1 LRFTRS
7 AALSG
12 LIIVALVA
20 LGIAAFTPRPNPEP
34 VPSTYTALMLPE
46 EPGRVAG
53 AIVGSPLRARTVS
66 APQLSTLIGYDPQAE
81 AIDPR
86 STTTTVPPPQT
97 STTAAPVQSTQA
109 AATSTPTT
117 TTTAA
122 AVPETTTTVPPEPVT
137 TTTLPP
143 GGAVERWRPLV
154 AAYFPAGLVDQA
166 LSVIDCES
174 NGNPA
179 AIGPGGASGLFQ
191 FIPSTWASA
200 SANAGFEGAS
210 ALDPTANVASAAY
223 LVQASIDSG
232 SSAWGP
238 WGCKP

>member
-1 LRFTRS
+1 MRFTRS

-20 LGIAAFTPRPNPEP
+20 LGIAAFTPRSNPEP
-34 VPSTYTALMLPE
+34 VPSTYAALMLSE

-66 APQLSTLIGYDPQAE
+66 ASQPSTLVGYDPQAD

-86 STTTTVPPPQT
+86 STTSTAPSPQT
-97 STTAAPVQSTQA
+97 STTAAPVESAQA
-109 AATSTPTT
+109 TATSLPTT
-117 TTTAA
+117 PSTATT
-122 AVPETTTTVPPEPVT
+122 VPETTTTVPPEPVT

-143 GGAVERWRPLV
+143 GDAVERWRPLV

-174 NGNPA
+174 NGNPS

-200 SANAGFEGAS
+200 SAKAGFEGAS
-210 ALDPTANVASAAY
+210 PLDPTANVASAAY
-223 LVQASIDSG
+223 LVQASVDNG